1 MGRPIASLLENLKFD
16 VITLAKQ
23 GFLIYPVAH
32 LTNRNNHPMKFSLS
46 NLPLPLLK
54 PDIAISPF
62 KIDPERKEVH
72 SVFDVPVLHE
82 TSKFLT
88 KMIQIPGARVGFL
101 TQAVQL
107 IVGEY
112 KAQEKDNKAKDV

>member
-1 MGRPIASLLENLKFD
+1 
-16 VITLAKQ
+16 
-23 GFLIYPVAH
+23 
-32 LTNRNNHPMKFSLS
+32 MKFSLS
-46 NLPLPLLK
+46 NISLPPLK

-72 SVFDVPVLHE
+72 SIFDVPVLHE

-88 KMIQIPGARVGFL
+88 KILQIPGARVGFL
-101 TQAVQL
+101 TQAVPL

-112 KAQEKDNKAKDV
+112 KTQGKDNKTKDV